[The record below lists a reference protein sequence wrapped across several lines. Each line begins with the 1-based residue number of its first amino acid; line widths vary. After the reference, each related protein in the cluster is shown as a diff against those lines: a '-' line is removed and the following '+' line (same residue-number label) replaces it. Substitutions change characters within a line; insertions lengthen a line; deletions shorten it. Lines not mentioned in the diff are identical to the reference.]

1 MKRALV
7 VIHRWLGVAFCLLFA
22 MWFASGMVMHFM
34 PFPALT
40 EAERVAGLAPFDPNL
55 LRVDPRAAIAAS
67 GFPGAVRVRAFARD
81 DGPIYV
87 VTGASGL
94 RAFKGPE
101 LAPAG
106 VVAPQDALAIAT
118 VHARRRGIDSDA
130 AAFAELADYDQWTV
144 SNRLDPH
151 RPLYRIALN
160 DDAATELY
168 VSSTTGE
175 VVRDTI
181 ARERGW
187 NYVGSVA
194 HWIYPTALRRNL
206 DAWLIT
212 VWWLALAALIAVITG
227 TIVGLWSVRSAAGR
241 VRSPYSGWQA
251 WHHWLGLGCTVFIL
265 SWTFSGWLSM
275 DNGLLFSNG
284 KLSPAEAAVFSNK
297 LAWQTRAPP
306 EPSSVPGQV
315 LEVEWFAF
323 GERVYRRDR
332 FGLEAQRLLAI
343 GETQSGIRTFLE
355 PADIVPVGAKFGRG
369 CRPPVAVAMTDDYP
383 SRSAMPGAPVYR
395 LVCGD
400 AWFNIDGASG
410 APLEKL
416 DGSRRAYRW
425 LYQGLHT
432 LDFAPFNT
440 WPFLRTA
447 AISGLCGLG
456 TLFSVTAIVI
466 AWRRLRCLTL

>member
-1 MKRALV
+1 
-7 VIHRWLGVAFCLLFA
+7 
-22 MWFASGMVMHFM
+22 MHFV

-55 LRVDPRAAIAAS
+55 LRADPRAAIAAS
-67 GFPGAVRVRAFARD
+67 GLSRAVRCAPSRATTAPSILCWARRD
-81 DGPIYV
+81 C
-87 VTGASGL
+87 AHSKGL
-94 RAFKGPE
+94 NSHP
-101 LAPAG
+101 PARLLRI
-106 VVAPQDALAIAT
+106 DALAIAAG
-118 VHARRRGIDSDA
+118 HAQRRGIASDA

-151 RPLYRIALN
+151 RPLFRIALN

-175 VVRDTI
+175 VVRDTN

-212 VWWLALAALIAVITG
+212 VWWLALAALIAAITG
-227 TIVGLWSVRSAAGR
+227 TIVGLWGVRIAAGR

-284 KLSPAEAAVFSNK
+284 KLIAGGGCNFQRQTG
-297 LAWQTRAPP
+297 LANQRSA
-306 EPSSVPGQV
+306 EPSSAPGQV

-332 FGLEAQRLLAI
+332 LSLDAQRLRATD
-343 GETQSGIRTFLE
+343 ETQSAIQSFLE
-355 PADIVPVGAKFGRG
+355 PADAAGLGTKFGRS
-369 CRPPVAVAMTDDYP
+369 CHPPVAVKTTDDYP
-383 SRSAMPGAPVYR
+383 LRSVMAGAPVYR

-400 AWFNIDGASG
+400 VWFNIDGASG

-432 LDFAPFNT
+432 LDFAPFNAR
-440 WPFLRTA
+440 PFLRTA
-447 AISGLCGLG
+447 LISGLCGLG
-456 TLFSVTAIVI
+456 MLFSVTAIVI
-466 AWRRLRCLTL
+466 GLRRLRRPTL

>member
-1 MKRALV
+1 
-7 VIHRWLGVAFCLLFA
+7 
-22 MWFASGMVMHFM
+22 MHFM

-175 VVRDTI
+175 VVRDTT

-212 VWWLALAALIAVITG
+212 VWWLALAAI
-227 TIVGLWSVRSAAGR
+227 
-241 VRSPYSGWQA
+241 
-251 WHHWLGLGCTVFIL
+251 
-265 SWTFSGWLSM
+265 
-275 DNGLLFSNG
+275 D
-284 KLSPAEAAVFSNK
+284 
-297 LAWQTRAPP
+297 
-306 EPSSVPGQV
+306 
-315 LEVEWFAF
+315 
-323 GERVYRRDR
+323 RRDHRNDRRALERAHRGRSRALALFRMASVAPLAR
-332 FGLEAQRLLAI
+332 FGMHRFYSELDFQR
-343 GETQSGIRTFLE
+343 
-355 PADIVPVGAKFGRG
+355 
-369 CRPPVAVAMTDDYP
+369 VA
-383 SRSAMPGAPVYR
+383 
-395 LVCGD
+395 
-400 AWFNIDGASG
+400 IDG
-410 APLEKL
+410 
-416 DGSRRAYRW
+416 
-425 LYQGLHT
+425 
-432 LDFAPFNT
+432 
-440 WPFLRTA
+440 
-447 AISGLCGLG
+447 
-456 TLFSVTAIVI
+456 
-466 AWRRLRCLTL
+466 

>member
-1 MKRALV
+1 
-7 VIHRWLGVAFCLLFA
+7 
-22 MWFASGMVMHFM
+22 MHFV

-55 LRVDPRAAIAAS
+55 LRADPRAAIAAS
-67 GFPGAVRVRAFARD
+67 GLSGAVRVRAFARN
-81 DGPIYV
+81 DGPIYIV
-87 VTGASGL
+87 LGASGL

-106 VVAPQDALAIAT
+106 AIAAHDALAIAAG
-118 VHARRRGIDSDA
+118 HARRRGITSDA

-175 VVRDTI
+175 VVRDTN

-194 HWIYPTALRRNL
+194 HWIYPTSLRRNL
-206 DAWLIT
+206 DAWLVT
-212 VWWLALAALIAVITG
+212 VWWLALAALIAAITG
-227 TIVGLWSVRSAAGR
+227 TIVGLWSVRIAAGR

-265 SWTFSGWLSM
+265 TWTFSGWLSM

-284 KLSPAEAAVFSNK
+284 KLSPEETAIFSDK

-332 FGLEAQRLLAI
+332 FGLDAQRLLAT
-343 GETQSGIRTFLE
+343 GETRSGYSNLPGTCRYCACGSEIRPGL
-355 PADIVPVGAKFGRG
+355 P
-369 CRPPVAVAMTDDYP
+369 P
-383 SRSAMPGAPVYR
+383 SRCGRDDGRLPIAISHTRRAGLSAGVRRCLVQHRRGQRCTSGKTRWLAARISLALSRPAYAGLCAVQR
-395 LVCGD
+395 LAVFAHRRDRRIVRNRD
-400 AWFNIDGASG
+400 AFQRHRHRHWV
-410 APLEKL
+410 APLASSHAVGRTPTTE
-416 DGSRRAYRW
+416 RRFR
-425 LYQGLHT
+425 
-432 LDFAPFNT
+432 
-440 WPFLRTA
+440 
-447 AISGLCGLG
+447 
-456 TLFSVTAIVI
+456 
-466 AWRRLRCLTL
+466 